1 MWGAAIAA
9 GASVLGGMMSAKGQR
24 DANSANMAM
33 SRQQMAW
40 EERMSNT
47 AHQRE
52 VQDLRAAGLNPILS
66 GTGGM
71 GASTPQ
77 GTKPEI
83 KDEITPMISTA
94 MSALKT
100 LSEAQLTN
108 SLKEK
113 TQQDEKLSE
122 AATSNTQIDTF
133 KKAAET
139 KKTKLEQDLVAANTG
154 SAKAAEQNIREDT
167 KVKRV
172 LQHVQMSE
180 IDKNN
185 EFTNLLKAQGISEG
199 MRARLLSLNGSQ
211 AAELLKTME
220 NEGEISDTGYG
231 KAMQYLKRLSDSLPG
246 IRIKAG
252 KASMETN

>member
-9 GASVLGGMMSAKGQR
+9 GASLLGGAMANKGAAS
-24 DANSANMAM
+24 ANSANIKLA
-33 SRQQMAW
+33 REQMAW
-40 EERMSNT
+40 EERMSSS

-52 VQDLRAAGLNPILS
+52 VADLRAAGLNPILS
-66 GTGGM
+66 GTGGV
-71 GASTPQ
+71 GASTPA
-77 GTKPEI
+77 GTKADV

-122 AATSNTQIDTF
+122 SQTSNTQIDTF
-133 KKAAET
+133 LKAAQT
-139 KKTKLEQDLVAANTG
+139 KKTSLEQNLVHAQTG
-154 SAKAAEQNIREDT
+154 SAKAAEANIREDT
-167 KVKRV
+167 KVKKV

-185 EFTNLLKAQGISEG
+185 EFINLLKAQGISEG
-199 MRARLLSLNGSQ
+199 ARARLMQLNGAQ
-211 AAELLKTME
+211 AAEVLKTME

-252 KASMETN
+252 ASSMHTN

>member
-1 MWGAAIAA
+1 MSLGLLA
-9 GASVLGGMMSAKGQR
+9 GASILGGAMSAYGTAK
-24 DANSANMAM
+24 ANKANIAQ
-33 SRQQMAW
+33 SREQMAW
-40 EERMSNT
+40 EERMSST

-52 VQDLRAAGLNPILS
+52 VADLRAAGLNPILS
-66 GTGGM
+66 GTGGA
-71 GASTPQ
+71 GASTPT
-77 GTKPEI
+77 GTKADI
-83 KDEITPMISTA
+83 KDEISPIVSSA

-108 SLKEK
+108 SLKDK
-113 TQQDEKLSE
+113 TAQDTKLSE

-154 SAKAAEQNIREDT
+154 TAKAAERNIREDT
-167 KVKRV
+167 KVKQS

-185 EFTNLLKAQGISEG
+185 QFTQLLKAQGVSEG

-211 AAELLKTME
+211 ASELLKTMQ
-220 NEGEISDTGYG
+220 NEGEISETTYG

-246 IRIKAG
+246 IRIKSG
-252 KASMETN
+252 NNSYSTN